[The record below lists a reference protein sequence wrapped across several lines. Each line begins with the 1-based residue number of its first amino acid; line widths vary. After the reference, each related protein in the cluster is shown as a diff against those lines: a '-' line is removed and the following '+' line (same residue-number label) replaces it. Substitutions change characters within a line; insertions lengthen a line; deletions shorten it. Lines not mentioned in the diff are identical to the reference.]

1 MAEEARTRQPDEMYC
16 SNCGA
21 LIKRGGQFCP
31 QCGTRISAAP
41 GVAPSTGSIAAAGTG
56 AVASGYP
63 LRYDVE
69 YPEELSRWLI
79 FVKWLLMIPH
89 TIILYALSVAAGV
102 IGFIAF
108 FAILFTKRYPRGMF
122 DFVVNVNRW
131 GANVGAYSGL
141 LRDEYPPFSWEQ
153 GQYAVTYEVD
163 YPEELNRWL
172 PLIKWLLAIPHYIV
186 LLVLFIAVN
195 FAYIIAW
202 FAILFT
208 KRFPRGLFDFIV
220 GVNRWNYRVGAYT
233 ALLRDE
239 YPPFSIE

>member
-1 MAEEARTRQPDEMYC
+1 MYDETT
-16 SNCGA
+16 A
-21 LIKRGGQFCP
+21 A
-31 QCGTRISAAP
+31 AAP
-41 GVAPSTGSIAAAGTG
+41 
-56 AVASGYP
+56 GYP

-69 YPEELSRWLI
+69 YPEGLSRWLI
-79 FVKWLLMIPH
+79 FVKWLLVIPQY
-89 TIILYALSVAAGV
+89 IIVSALGYAAGV
-102 IGFIAF
+102 VGFIAF
-108 FAILFTKRYPRGMF
+108 FAILFTKRYPRGLF

-141 LRDEYPPFSWEQ
+141 FRDEYPPFSWEP

-186 LLVLFIAVN
+186 LLFLFIAVY
-195 FAYIIAW
+195 FAYIFAW

-208 KRFPRGLFDFIV
+208 GRFPRGLFDFIV
-220 GVNRWNYRVGAYT
+220 GVIRWNYRVGAYT

-239 YPPFSIE
+239 YPPFSLD

>member
-1 MAEEARTRQPDEMYC
+1 MYEEATVA
-16 SNCGA
+16 GA
-21 LIKRGGQFCP
+21 P
-31 QCGTRISAAP
+31 
-41 GVAPSTGSIAAAGTG
+41 
-56 AVASGYP
+56 GYP

-79 FVKWLLMIPH
+79 FVKWLLAIPH
-89 TIILYALSVAAGV
+89 FIILYLLGIASSVVG
-102 IGFIAF
+102 IIAF
-108 FAILFTKRYPRGMF
+108 FAILFTKRYPQGLF

-131 GANVGAYSGL
+131 GANVGAYYGL
-141 LRDEYPPFSWEQ
+141 FRDEYPPFSWDP

-163 YPEELNRWL
+163 YPEGLNRWL

-186 LLVLFIAVN
+186 LLFLFIAAYFV
-195 FAYIIAW
+195 YIIAW

-239 YPPFSIE
+239 YPPFSLR

>member
-1 MAEEARTRQPDEMYC
+1 M
-16 SNCGA
+16 
-21 LIKRGGQFCP
+21 
-31 QCGTRISAAP
+31 
-41 GVAPSTGSIAAAGTG
+41 
-56 AVASGYP
+56 
-63 LRYDVE
+63 E

-79 FVKWLLMIPH
+79 FVKWLLAFPH
-89 TIILYALSVAAGV
+89 FIILYLLGIASSVV
-102 IGFIAF
+102 GFIAF
-108 FAILFTKRYPRGMF
+108 FAILFTKRYPQGLF

-141 LRDEYPPFSWEQ
+141 FRDEYPPFSWEP

-163 YPEELNRWL
+163 YPQELNRWL

-186 LLVLFIAVN
+186 LLFLFIAVY
-195 FAYIIAW
+195 FVYIIAF

-239 YPPFSIE
+239 YPPFSLR

>member
-1 MAEEARTRQPDEMYC
+1 MSVE
-16 SNCGA
+16 
-21 LIKRGGQFCP
+21 
-31 QCGTRISAAP
+31 AAP
-41 GVAPSTGSIAAAGTG
+41 AAAPE
-56 AVASGYP
+56 YP

-79 FVKWLLMIPH
+79 FVKWLLAIPH
-89 TIILYALSVAAGV
+89 IIILYALGIASSVV
-102 IGFIAF
+102 GFIAF
-108 FAILFTKRYPRGMF
+108 FAILFTKRYPQGLF
-122 DFVVNVNRW
+122 DFVVNVSRW

-141 LRDEYPPFSWEQ
+141 LRDEYPPFSWEP

-186 LLVLFIAVN
+186 LLFLFIAVY

-233 ALLRDE
+233 GLLRDE
-239 YPPFSIE
+239 YPPFSLR